1 MMNLLKEISTQKV
14 DLKNSD
20 GSDAGKNDVTNKVKT
35 SDVGFSSMRNT
46 INSDGE
52 VTGSDVANYL
62 ERAADLNDEVETVP
76 FGLETDDGD
85 IVKVYVNAEQAD
97 AFEEEMKKLL
107 GVEDD
112 IEEAINKLAQ
122 DFDIIDV
129 VWPKDKDEEGEDDE
143 KHETADS
150 DFDALSDEEEEEPMD
165 VVGEYDPLEESLEES
180 LKDIPTSWKKVGVR
194 ITFDD
199 AEKVAKDLGT
209 NFTKAEWYKLMTK
222 FEGYSA
228 MVFNELVFKAI
239 KKLIKE
245 SLEEGADADRQR
257 WEITYD
263 IFGSNKE
270 VPLYTNTRVFYGDSK
285 EEVIKSHQ
293 KLIGGKI
300 TKVEKV
306 SEGIL
311 DIFKK
316 KPEPAKPKRLDI
328 TEEQR
333 DMIRKNFSDHN
344 ADVKYSKE
352 QEGSIYVL
360 PKNIT
365 ANAGTGRFAFTNEDG
380 KLMVSVGWHRS
391 KEDRMNPRV
400 SPMIHTD
407 HEIKTEQD
415 LKDLI
420 KQAN

>member
-1 MMNLLKEISTQKV
+1 MMNLLKEITSQKV

-20 GSDAGKNDVTNKVKT
+20 GSDAGKNDVSSKVKAN
-35 SDVGFSSMRNT
+35 DIGFSSMRNT

-62 ERAADLNDEVETVP
+62 ERAAEINDEVDTVP

-129 VWPKDKDEEGEDDE
+129 VWPKDKEEDGEKSDELELGADD
-143 KHETADS
+143 
-150 DFDALSDEEEEEPMD
+150 DFDALSDDEDEEPMD
-165 VVGEYDPLEESLEES
+165 VVGEYDPLEEGISNDLP
-180 LKDIPTSWKKVGVR
+180 DSWKKVGKR
-194 ITFDD
+194 IVFGD
-199 AEKVAKDLGT
+199 AEKLAKDLDLS
-209 NFTKAEWYKLMTK
+209 FTKADWTKLTIDL
-222 FEGYSA
+222 EGYA
-228 MVFNELVFKAI
+228 ATVFNELVFKAI
-239 KKLIKE
+239 KKMIKE
-245 SLEEGADADRQR
+245 GLDDDRQK

-263 IFGSNKE
+263 IYSSNKE

-316 KPEPAKPKRLDI
+316 KPAPVKAKRENI
-328 TEEQR
+328 TDEQR

-344 ADVKYSKE
+344 ADVKWSKE
-352 QEGSIYVL
+352 QDGSIYVL
-360 PKNIT
+360 PKNVT

-380 KLMVSVGWHRS
+380 KLMVSVGWHQS
-391 KEDRMNPRV
+391 KEGRMNPRV
-400 SPMIHTD
+400 SPMIITD
-407 HEIKTEQD
+407 HEIKSEQD

-420 KQAN
+420 KQAE